1 MKKFGVLMFVT
12 AALFFVSQSNVSAQV
27 RLSLNI
33 NAQPQWGPV
42 DNDYVEYYYMPE
54 YDMYYYAPEAQF
66 VYRSGSRWLFSTT
79 LPYQYRNADL
89 YRTYKVVVN
98 ENKPYLRND
107 YYRNHYRG
115 YRNYHSRQG
124 SIRDSRDSR
133 YNESRNR
140 PDNSRYNRVGNS
152 RYSKGHTTIINRGDR
167 TNVRVQQQRPD
178 NRRVERVQ
186 RKSERGG
193 DKDRGGKG
201 GSKERGK
208 RDH

>member
-1 MKKFGVLMFVT
+1 MFVT

-79 LPYQYRNADL
+79 LPYQYRNAYL

-98 ENKPYLRND
+98 ENRPYLRND
-107 YYRNHYRG
+107 YYRNQYREIG
-115 YRNYHSRQG
+115 RASCR
-124 SIRDSRDSR
+124 
-133 YNESRNR
+133 
-140 PDNSRYNRVGNS
+140 
-152 RYSKGHTTIINRGDR
+152 
-167 TNVRVQQQRPD
+167 
-178 NRRVERVQ
+178 ERVCVPV
-186 RKSERGG
+186 
-193 DKDRGGKG
+193 
-201 GSKERGK
+201 
-208 RDH
+208 

>member
-1 MKKFGVLMFVT
+1 MKKFGILMFVT

-27 RLSLNI
+27 RLSLNL
-33 NAQPQWGPV
+33 NVQPQWGPV

-66 VYRSGSRWLFSTT
+66 VYRNGSNWVFSTT

-107 YYRNHYRG
+107 YYRNHYKG
-115 YRNYHSRQG
+115 YKNYHSRQG

-140 PDNSRYNRVGNS
+140 PDNSRYSRGDNSRFNKGGNS
-152 RYSKGHTTIINRGDR
+152 RGK
-167 TNVRVQQQRPD
+167 VEQQRPD

-186 RKSERGG
+186 RRNDRGSKNDRGNKNDKGDNNDKGGNNERGN
-193 DKDRGGKG
+193 R
-201 GSKERGK
+201 
-208 RDH
+208 

>member
-1 MKKFGVLMFVT
+1 MFVT
-12 AALFFVSQSNVSAQV
+12 AALFFVCHSNVSAQV

-79 LPYQYRNADL
+79 LPYKYRHADL

-98 ENKPYLRND
+98 ENRPYLRND
-107 YYRNHYRG
+107 YYRNQYRG

-140 PDNSRYNRVGNS
+140 PDNSRYSRDS
-152 RYSKGHTTIINRGDR
+152 RYNESRNRPDRYNRGER
-167 TNVRVQQQRPD
+167 TNVREQQQRPD
-178 NRRVERVQ
+178 NRRDERVQ
-186 RKSERGG
+186 RRNDRGGNKERGDKGG
-193 DKDRGGKG
+193 DKGGD
-201 GSKERGK
+201 KERGN